1 MLDRIRLS
9 IYRILNPALGPT
21 RGGRIFEF
29 FILSLILLNVI
40 AVVAETIQDVELRYR
55 TFLWGFEVFSVS
67 VFSVEYILRLLVCP
81 LDPRYSSPVRGRV
94 RYFFSYLAVIDLLA
108 ILPFYLPVLIPF
120 DLRFV
125 RIVRLFRL
133 IRLFKL
139 SRYSRAMT
147 AIGVVLRNKRGE
159 LAIVIIVVFVF
170 LLLSSAIMYEVEHEA
185 QPNAFPNI
193 PSAMWWG
200 VVTLTTVGYGDIYP
214 VTPLGKFIGAV
225 IALLGIGL
233 FALPAGIIASGF
245 TEEIHSKSLQKK
257 VCPHCGKEIP
267 L

>member
-1 MLDRIRLS
+1 M
-9 IYRILNPALGPT
+9 
-21 RGGRIFEF
+21 
-29 FILSLILLNVI
+29 
-40 AVVAETIQDVELRYR
+40 
-55 TFLWGFEVFSVS
+55 
-67 VFSVEYILRLLVCP
+67 EYVLRLLVCP
-81 LDPRYSSPVRGRV
+81 FDPRYSSPVRGRV
-94 RYFFSYLAVIDLLA
+94 RYVFSYLAVIDLLA

-120 DLRFV
+120 DLRFL

-214 VTPLGKFIGAV
+214 ITPLGKFIGAV

-245 TEEIHSKSLQKK
+245 TEEIHSKNLQKNFVHIAGRK
-257 VCPHCGKEIP
+257 F
-267 L
+267 LY